1 MGRCGAE
8 GSGVMTEATHGGARE
23 GAGRKPGWR
32 KPGAKRIIVNVK
44 LSEAERDLA
53 VELGAGNASAGI
65 RRALAVAE
73 NHLEEMAGGD

>member
-1 MGRCGAE
+1 MKTLE
-8 GSGVMTEATHGGARE
+8 VTHGGARE

-44 LSEAERDLA
+44 LSKAERDLA

-65 RRALAVAE
+65 RRALAVAA
-73 NHLEEMAGGD
+73 NLVEESP